1 MELEPEPEPGLEPE
15 PEPEPLAESEPA
27 ATWAEIGSSS
37 THSGDEESAADFS
50 LDERFELDSSCF
62 DSGSESDE
70 GTTAPCIPVT
80 QEDLE
85 RIERELSLAEQAA
98 VLAQKER
105 TKELLQ
111 KQKQKQKQAMEALGP
126 ASTKRTPNRQD
137 PDEQW
142 AQRWAKAGQAGKC
155 DICGGGIG
163 DLSVGALTMHAK
175 GKKHQKAKAATA
187 ATAAKA
193 PQTIAPTTTGTSAL
207 QDDAQAVLTRLKD
220 KFGADTKQ
228 WPIKKTKIVGA
239 AGDQYN
245 KTADLKSV
253 VTQLKA
259 SGIVSGKGTKKHPF
273 TWHIGS
279 DQTETAVTFGI
290 PAATATSAPT
300 KGSGPKAGGRHRG
313 TVRRLHREM
322 MIGEIMW
329 TMPGGAGVSRA
340 FMHENA
346 CQPGTWD
353 ALQNGCAVEFKAVE
367 QSGKP
372 QPYRAV
378 AIEFVSLEAAS
389 APATGWSSS
398 AATTSSSAAARP
410 ALKLATSERPQATL
424 DELLDDDDDVEE
436 DDASPPPELEG
447 AETCFCAILYSQTQ
461 MFAKTNVGAVGNRAF
476 PQG

>member
-1 MELEPEPEPGLEPE
+1 MELEPEPQ
-15 PEPEPLAESEPA
+15 PLAEPEPA
-27 ATWAEIGSSS
+27 ATCAEIGSSSS
-37 THSGDEESAADFS
+37 THSGDEDSAADFS
-50 LDERFELDSSCF
+50 PDERFELDSSCF

-70 GTTAPCIPVT
+70 GTTVPYIPVT

-85 RIERELSLAEQAA
+85 RIERELSLVEQAA
-98 VLAQKER
+98 VLAENER
-105 TKELLQ
+105 TKKLL
-111 KQKQKQKQAMEALGP
+111 QKQKQAMEALGP
-126 ASTKRTPNRQD
+126 ASTKGTPIRQD
-137 PDEQW
+137 SDKQW

-155 DICGGGIG
+155 DICGGGIS
-163 DLSVGALTMHAK
+163 DLSVGALTTHAK
-175 GKKHQKAKAATA
+175 GKKHQKAKTTATA
-187 ATAAKA
+187 AKAAKA
-193 PQTIAPTTTGTSAL
+193 PQTIAPTTTGTSAS
-207 QDDAQAVLTRLKD
+207 QDDAQAVLTRLKG
-220 KFGADTKQ
+220 KFGADSKK
-228 WPIKKTKIVGA
+228 WPSKKTQLVGA

-253 VTQLKA
+253 VTQLRA
-259 SGIVSGKGTKKHPF
+259 SGIVSGKGTKKNPF

-279 DQTETAVTFGI
+279 VQTETAVAFGI

-300 KGSGPKAGGRHRG
+300 KSSGPKAGRHRG
-313 TVRRLHREM
+313 TVRRLNREM

-389 APATGWSSS
+389 APTAGWSSS

-424 DELLDDDDDVEE
+424 DELLDDDDDEEE
-436 DDASPPPELEG
+436 DDASPPPEMEG
-447 AETCFCAILYSQTQ
+447 VETCFCAILYFEKPNICQDRLG
-461 MFAKTNVGAVGNRAF
+461 TNVGAVVNRTF
-476 PQG
+476 LQG